1 MKIDFF
7 FRNTA
12 KSDDTSSSKDVR
24 EFLFPLFFSFLLETR
39 EKWERTGIRKRIL
52 GCLKSKANSLDHGA
66 SDGVVRFHGFFE
78 LAAGFFHG
86 HGNVDRSFLTFRA
99 RLTIVFFFFQPP
111 LEGSPFFG

>member
-12 KSDDTSSSKDVR
+12 KSDDKSKDVC
-24 EFLFPLFFSFLLETR
+24 EFLFLFFSFLLETR

-66 SDGVVRFHGFFE
+66 SDGTVLFDSTASLNSRPAFSTATGTSTDHFSHF
-78 LAAGFFHG
+78 
-86 HGNVDRSFLTFRA
+86 A
-99 RLTIVFFFFQPP
+99 RV
-111 LEGSPFFG
+111 

>member
-12 KSDDTSSSKDVR
+12 KSDDKSKDVC
-24 EFLFPLFFSFLLETR
+24 EFLFLFFSFLPETR

-66 SDGVVRFHGFFE
+66 SDGTVLFDSTASLNSRPAFSTATGTSTDHFSHF
-78 LAAGFFHG
+78 
-86 HGNVDRSFLTFRA
+86 A
-99 RLTIVFFFFQPP
+99 RV
-111 LEGSPFFG
+111 

>member
-66 SDGVVRFHGFFE
+66 SDGTVLFDSTASLNSRPAFSTATGTSTDHFSHF
-78 LAAGFFHG
+78 
-86 HGNVDRSFLTFRA
+86 A
-99 RLTIVFFFFQPP
+99 RV
-111 LEGSPFFG
+111 